1 MQEFLIII
9 CLILALFF
17 WVWGHQSGSPVLFYF
32 AAVFFIV
39 IGFGVLSTGWEKYE
53 GNFLIETI
61 DADTDSITPV
71 LTTHNAT
78 MTENPSLYA
87 FAISCVT
94 MTLAMVIQGIR
105 SGSMSKED

>member
-1 MQEFLIII
+1 MV

-17 WVWGHQSGSPVLFYF
+17 WVWGHNSGTPLLFYIS
-32 AAVFFIV
+32 AIFFIV
-39 IGFGVLSTGWEKYE
+39 IGFGVLSGGWEKYE

-61 DADTDSITPV
+61 DADTDSVTSI

-87 FAISCVT
+87 FGVINVC
-94 MTLAMVIQGIR
+94 MTLAMIVSGIQLG
-105 SGSMSKED
+105 MSKES